1 MVNQEKIYAILKKL
15 SGKDT
20 APALDEQLFDSG
32 YLDSFMIADLATE
45 LEQEFSLKIPDS
57 DLTPRKFESVER
69 ISAYLST
76 RIN

>member
-1 MVNQEKIYAILKKL
+1 MGNEEKIYAILKKL
-15 SGKDT
+15 SGKDSV
-20 APALDEQLFDSG
+20 PAADELLFDSG

-45 LEQEFSLKIPDS
+45 LEREFSMKIPDS

-76 RIN
+76 RII